1 MPPIV
6 GYELFRGAVC
16 EMCEYSV
23 CGISTRAGAAAKSS
37 YVSTIF
43 FSISIAK
50 VGPFPS
56 HKVANNVG
64 VWNT

>member
-1 MPPIV
+1 
-6 GYELFRGAVC
+6 
-16 EMCEYSV
+16 MCEYSV